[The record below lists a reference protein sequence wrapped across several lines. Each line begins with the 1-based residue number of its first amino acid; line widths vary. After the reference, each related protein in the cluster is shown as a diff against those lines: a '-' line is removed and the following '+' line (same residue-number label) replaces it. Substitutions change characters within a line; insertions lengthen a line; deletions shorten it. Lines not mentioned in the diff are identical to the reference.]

1 MTATLPIT
9 FDEQVNRFGLW
20 SAFVVVATLAISLF
34 LPLDV
39 PGGYGAEHA
48 DRVAWL
54 NANRG
59 VFILGWINQI
69 GISLSKTL
77 CEQS

>member
-1 MTATLPIT
+1 MTKRERTIL
-9 FDEQVNRFGLW
+9 DEQINRFGFW
-20 SAFVVVATLAISLF
+20 SAVVFIASLAISLF

-54 NANRG
+54 NAKQG
-59 VFILGWINQI
+59 VFILGWSNQVVAM
-69 GISLSKTL
+69 LS
-77 CEQS
+77 